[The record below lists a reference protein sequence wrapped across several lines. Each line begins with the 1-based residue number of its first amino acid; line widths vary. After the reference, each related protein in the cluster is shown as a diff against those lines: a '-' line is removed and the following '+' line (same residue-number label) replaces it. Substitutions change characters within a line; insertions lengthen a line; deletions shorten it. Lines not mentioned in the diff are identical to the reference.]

1 MQQVTI
7 NEVGL
12 RDGLQMHRTLVPVE
26 DKLRLAGSLV
36 EAGLRAMEATSF
48 VSPKAVPQMAD
59 AAELMAGLPGT
70 EDVEYSVLVPNQ
82 KGLARAV
89 AAGAQAVNL
98 VLSATDTMNEKNIGM
113 SLSKTRETCVAT
125 VREARAKGLQ
135 ANAYIAVAF
144 DCPYEGRVEPQVV
157 AELADEML
165 EAGAGRVIIAD
176 TIGAADPVRVRSL
189 FKVLLNRNAPEIF
202 ACHFHD
208 TRAFALCNVW
218 ESLQAGV
225 TRFDSSV
232 GGLGGCPFSPGA
244 SGNLAT
250 EDLVLFL
257 HQCGYETGVSLES
270 LLKSVELAKEITG
283 RDLGGRSMA
292 YLNANRAV
300 KTRPAPNGCDDTG

>member
-12 RDGLQMHRTLVPVE
+12 RDGLQMHRSIVPVE
-26 DKLRLAGSLV
+26 DKLRLAQAFV
-36 EAGLRAMEATSF
+36 DAGLRAVEATSF

-59 AAELMAGLPGT
+59 AAELVAGLP
-70 EDVEYSVLVPNQ
+70 DVESVDYSVLVPNQ
-82 KGLARAV
+82 KGLTRAL
-89 AAGAQAVNL
+89 AAGARAVNL
-98 VLSATDTMNEKNIGM
+98 VLSATDTMNEKNIGL
-113 SLSKTRETCVAT
+113 SLSETRATCVAT
-125 VREARAKGLQ
+125 IQEARANGVE

-144 DCPYEGRVEPQVV
+144 DCPYEGRVEPPVV
-157 AELADEML
+157 AELTNEMV

-176 TIGAADPVRVRSL
+176 TIGAADPVKVRSL
-189 FKVLLNRNAPEIF
+189 FEILLRRHSPDIF
-202 ACHFHD
+202 ACHYHD

-225 TRFDSSV
+225 MRFDSSV

-257 HQCGYETGVSLES
+257 HQCGYETGVSLDGVLECV
-270 LLKSVELAKEITG
+270 KLAREVSG
-283 RDLGGRSMA
+283 RELGGRSMA
-292 YLNANRAV
+292 YLTAKRE
-300 KTRPAPNGCDDTG
+300 RENGQH